1 MQFLTFLRLMN
12 IGAFLFALLARVV
25 WSNPVTIP
33 ALPLVPAPFYDA
45 ITGVVFT
52 TLLIWCIRPV
62 RAFPADR
69 ELIEDIGGWIALSLL
84 TLGVSSMTGPPWELV
99 WTTISFISLCL
110 VYMKIQYHPRRSPWM
125 RSPFSVLLA
134 WMSTMLLIL
143 PFRILSDFQFTSL
156 FGLSEQQWSTIAL
169 IVAIIGGL
177 LFVVIHSDWVF
188 GLALVWYLI
197 GLYFNDR
204 LFLLQQIVTG
214 VGIVCVLLLCYYVF
228 YKRQRL
234 FRQQSPKSSSS

>member
-1 MQFLTFLRLMN
+1 
-12 IGAFLFALLARVV
+12 
-25 WSNPVTIP
+25 
-33 ALPLVPAPFYDA
+33 
-45 ITGVVFT
+45 
-52 TLLIWCIRPV
+52 
-62 RAFPADR
+62 
-69 ELIEDIGGWIALSLL
+69 
-84 TLGVSSMTGPPWELV
+84 
-99 WTTISFISLCL
+99 
-110 VYMKIQYHPRRSPWM
+110 
-125 RSPFSVLLA
+125 
-134 WMSTMLLIL
+134 MLLIL

-214 VGIVCVLLLCYYVF
+214 VGIICVLLLCYYVF